1 MYLVNLITFKLA
13 GSLHDF
19 LFKKIRILVQPILV
33 ARHNFI
39 AATVVAKAMT
49 KWHVNV
55 YRQQLIRRGF
65 YRADKILNIEA
76 FFQLQRCWIRRI
88 ACIRSVIFA
97 N

>member
-1 MYLVNLITFKLA
+1 MYLANLKTFKQA

-19 LFKKIRILVQPILV
+19 LFQKIQILVQLILV

-65 YRADKILNIEA
+65 YRADKILIIEA
-76 FFQLQRCWIRRI
+76 FFQLQRCWVRRI
-88 ACIRSVIFA
+88 AWTGSVIFA